1 MKKIV
6 LAIAVLMSVAGV
18 KAQEFSAGADVVS
31 SYVWRGQYL
40 DGVSVQ
46 PSLGFSYAGLSIGAW
61 GSTGLS
67 TLGSVI
73 IPDEATIPVYYKEFD
88 LSIGYEIA
96 GISVGITDYY
106 IAPQGSAG
114 YFNYDADKGTAHTFE
129 ATIGY
134 TLPIEKLPLS
144 LSWSTNFAGADGVN
158 NDGKTAYSS
167 YFEVAYPFSVKDI
180 SLTATVGV
188 SPWATSFYGN
198 STESGFNV
206 INLALTASK
215 DIKIGDFTIPA
226 FAQIVV
232 NPRAEDAFLVFGMS
246 F

>member
-18 KAQEFSAGADVVS
+18 KAQEFSVGADVVS
-31 SYVWRGQYL
+31 SYLWRGQYL
-40 DGVSVQ
+40 GGTAIQ
-46 PSLGFSYAGLSIGAW
+46 PGLSFSAAGFSIGAW
-61 GSTGLS
+61 S
-67 TLGSVI
+67 SVDLI
-73 IPDEATIPVYYKEFD
+73 NISNVKEFD

-106 IAPQGSAG
+106 IATQGDAG
-114 YFNYDADKGTAHTFE
+114 YFNYDGEAGSAHTLE

-134 TLPIEKLPLS
+134 TLPIESLPLS
-144 LSWSTNFAGADGVN
+144 LSWSTNFYGSDGLN

-180 SLTATVGV
+180 SLNAAVGIT
-188 SPWATSFYGN
+188 PWATSFYGN

-215 DIKIGDFTIPA
+215 EIKIADFTIPA

-232 NPRAEDAFLVFGMS
+232 NPRTEDAFLVFGVS